1 MRRLIAHL
9 IARPLEVGLGV
20 LVVAALGL
28 YGAGHMSVGLFPSL
42 DVPVVQVIA
51 HAPGSASLDLEL
63 SVTRPIEDALKGAPG
78 IRRVASTTMQGVVI
92 ITVQFAWGTQVRD
105 ARQIVLGR
113 LGQVRSRLPA
123 GVVPRLEHIGTTL
136 EEVGGWVIWGAG
148 DPVEVG
154 PIVRRDLVARLM
166 TVPGVSLVD
175 VIGGQRRAF
184 WVDLEPGRLAALH
197 LTLSEIEDAIR
208 RTHGASVA
216 GFFERG
222 SEDVVIRADS
232 RILTVAALRAVPIP
246 LADGTVLTLG
256 QIARVREGRAP
267 KHSEVLARRVSRAGS
282 GGARVGDGDSS
293 VPAMAIFI
301 RKQPAAS
308 TITVERAVEAE
319 LERSRSLLPP
329 GARIGKFYD
338 QSEVLVEA
346 RRAIVHDLI
355 AGAVLAVLVLWLFLG
370 AARPTI
376 AVALTIPL
384 SLLATLAVLWLA
396 GQSLN
401 VITMAA
407 LTLVVGMIV
416 DDAIVVTENVFRHQE
431 AGASPVDA
439 AREGTAEIAAA
450 DASGTF
456 TTVTAFLP
464 LVMVGGLAAVFLRP
478 FGLTVSSALLASLVL
493 SLTTVP
499 VMLARG
505 RGAAMGRA
513 PGRKILQALGR
524 KLERALSW
532 TLHHRAATLLASAI
546 LGLGM
551 FAALAFRM
559 GPVSLL
565 PPVDEGALLVEYI
578 MPPGVSLRESLRVG
592 QELGRRATRLPGV
605 VLVEERVGAP
615 EGGASVEGINRGEL
629 RVKLAPMDSGRPSAK
644 ELLQR
649 LARDSADIPGVILM
663 LHQPTQERMDEAFSG
678 LPAVFGVTIFGPDL
692 AKLEGIS
699 VRVEKILDADPAV
712 HNIVNNSRFHRPQL
726 DVRIDGA
733 RCAALGVEPADVR
746 KTVAAANWGDEVLR
760 VLREREQVPILLR
773 VEGFGRGLEAMGTLP
788 VPGRDGVVVPLA
800 RVASLALHR
809 VPAQIDRLNG
819 QRQLSLLAEVDG
831 NLPAVARRLDR
842 RFAGLDLPAGYSVAC
857 TGRYRVLLR
866 TARELAFVLL
876 AAALLILAILT
887 LEFGSLRQAAWILAV
902 VPVSLAGGALGLA
915 LTGSGLNVAVAMG
928 MLALLGIGVNN
939 GIVLVDF
946 ANRRRAAGAEWAAAL
961 VEAAGI
967 RLRPILATTLT
978 TMAGL
983 LPTALGLGSGQH
995 IFQAFAVT
1003 VIFGL
1008 AAGTVATLLVLPAAI
1023 LRPVR

>member
-28 YGAGHMSVGLFPSL
+28 YGAGHMSVGLFPNL

-51 HAPGSASLDLEL
+51 HAPGSAPLDLEL

-78 IRRVASTTMQGVVI
+78 IRRVASTTMQGVVV

-123 GVVPRLEHIGTTL
+123 GVAPRLEHIGTTL
-136 EEVGGWVIWGAG
+136 EEVGGWAIWGAG

-175 VIGGQRRAF
+175 VIGGERRAF
-184 WVDLEPGRLAALH
+184 WVNLAPGRLAALH
-197 LTLSEIEDAIR
+197 LTLSDVEDAIR

-222 SEDVVIRADS
+222 DEDVVVRADS
-232 RILTVAALRAVPIP
+232 RILTPAALKAVPIR
-246 LADGTVLTLG
+246 LTDGTTLTLG

-267 KHSEVLARRVSRAGS
+267 KHSEVRAQG
-282 GGARVGDGDSS
+282 
-293 VPAMAIFI
+293 VPAMAIFV
-301 RKQPAAS
+301 RKQPSAS

-319 LERSRSLLPP
+319 LERARSLLPP
-329 GARIGKFYD
+329 GTRIGKFYD

-370 AARPTI
+370 AARPTL

-407 LTLVVGMIV
+407 LTLAVGMIV

-431 AGASPVDA
+431 AGAAPADA

-450 DASGTF
+450 DAAGTF

-513 PGRKILQALGR
+513 PGRKLLEALARG
-524 KLERALSW
+524 LTSALTW
-532 TLHHRAATLLASAI
+532 TLRHRAATLAASAI

-551 FAALAFRM
+551 FGALALRM

-592 QELGRRATRLPGV
+592 QELGRRASRLPGV
-605 VLVEERVGAP
+605 ILVEERVGAP
-615 EGGASVEGINRGEL
+615 EGSASVEGINRGEL
-629 RVKLAPMDSGRPSAK
+629 RVKLAPMDTERPSAD
-644 ELLQR
+644 ELLKRLQR
-649 LARDSADIPGVILM
+649 ASADIPGVILM

-692 AKLEGIS
+692 ARLEAIS
-699 VRVEKILDADPAV
+699 IQVEKTLDADPAV

-726 DVRIDGA
+726 DVRIDGG
-733 RCAALGVEPADVR
+733 RCAALGVDPADVR
-746 KTVAAANWGDEVLR
+746 KVVAAASWGDEVLR
-760 VLREREQVPILLR
+760 VLREREQVPVLLR
-773 VEGFGRGLEAMGTLP
+773 VKGFGRGLEALGTLP
-788 VPGRDGVVVPLA
+788 VPARHGEVVPLA
-800 RVASLALHR
+800 RVATLTLHR

-819 QRQLSLLAEVDG
+819 QRQLTILAEVEG

-842 RFAGLDLPAGYSVAC
+842 RFAALDLPAGYSATC
-857 TGRYRVLLR
+857 TGRYRVLLK
-866 TARELAFVLL
+866 TARELLFVLL
-876 AAALLILAILT
+876 AAGVLILAIMT

-915 LTGSGLNVAVAMG
+915 LTGAGLNVAVATG
-928 MLALLGIGVNN
+928 MLTLLGIGVNN

-946 ANRRRAAGAEWAAAL
+946 ANRRNASGAPWAEAL
-961 VEAAGI
+961 VEAARI

-983 LPTALGLGSGQH
+983 LPTALGLGAGQH
-995 IFQAFAVT
+995 VFQAFAIT

-1008 AAGTVATLLVLPAAI
+1008 AAGTLATLLVLPAAV
-1023 LRPVR
+1023 VRSAR

>member
-1 MRRLIAHL
+1 MKRLIAHL
-9 IARPLEVGLGV
+9 IERPLEVGLGV

-51 HAPGSASLDLEL
+51 HAPGSAPLDLEL

-78 IRRVASTTMQGVVI
+78 IRRVASTTMQGVVV
-92 ITVQFAWGTQVRD
+92 ITVQFAWGTEVRD

-136 EEVGGWVIWGAG
+136 EEVGGWAIWGAG

-175 VIGGQRRAF
+175 VIGGERRAF

-197 LTLSEIEDAIR
+197 LTLSDIEAAIE
-208 RTHGASVA
+208 RTHGANVA

-222 SEDVVIRADS
+222 SEDVVVRADS
-232 RILTVAALRAVPIP
+232 RILTVAALRAVPVDLP
-246 LADGTVLTLG
+246 GGGVLTLG
-256 QIARVREGRAP
+256 QIATVREGRAP
-267 KHSEVLARRVSRAGS
+267 RHSEVRAQG
-282 GGARVGDGDSS
+282 
-293 VPAMAIFI
+293 VPAMAIFV

-319 LERSRSLLPP
+319 LARAQSLLPP
-329 GARIGKFYD
+329 GTHIEKFYD

-355 AGAVLAVLVLWLFLG
+355 AGAVLAVLVLWFFLG
-370 AARPTI
+370 AARPTF

-396 GQSLN
+396 GESLN

-407 LTLVVGMIV
+407 LTLAVGMIV

-431 AGASPVDA
+431 GGAAPRDA

-478 FGLTVSSALLASLVL
+478 FGLTVSAALLASLVL

-499 VMLARG
+499 VLLARG

-513 PGRKILQALGR
+513 PGRRVLEALSR
-524 KLERALSW
+524 KLGDGLAW
-532 TLHHRAATLLASAI
+532 TLRHRAATLLVAAVAGLAMFGA
-546 LGLGM
+546 LGL
-551 FAALAFRM
+551 RM

-565 PPVDEGALLVEYI
+565 PPVDEGALLVEYVL
-578 MPPGVSLRESLRVG
+578 PPGVSLRESLRVG
-592 QELGRRATRLPGV
+592 QELGRRAARLPGV
-605 VLVEERVGAP
+605 TLVEERVGAP

-629 RVKLAPMDSGRPSAK
+629 RIKLAPMGSGRPSAE

-649 LARDSADIPGVILM
+649 LARKSADIPGVILQ

-692 AKLEGIS
+692 TQLEAIS

-726 DVRIDGA
+726 DIRIDGE
-733 RCAALGVEPADVR
+733 RCAALDVDPADAR
-746 KTVAAANWGDEVLR
+746 KAVAAASWGDEVIR
-760 VLREREQVPILLR
+760 VLKEREQVPILLR
-773 VEGFGRGLEAMGTLP
+773 VEGFGRGLDAMGTLP
-788 VPGRDGVVVPLA
+788 IPARNGETVPLA
-800 RVASLALHR
+800 RVATLTLHR
-809 VPAQIDRLNG
+809 VAAEIDRLNG
-819 QRQLSLLAEVDG
+819 QRQLTILAEVEG

-842 RFAGLDLPAGYSVAC
+842 RFAALDLPPGYSVAC
-857 TGRYRVLLR
+857 TGRYRVLLK
-866 TARELAFVLL
+866 TARELLFVLL
-876 AAALLILAILT
+876 AAGLLILAILT

-902 VPVSLAGGALGLA
+902 IPISLAGGAAGLA
-915 LTGSGLNVAVAMG
+915 LTGAGLNVAVATG
-928 MLALLGIGVNN
+928 MLTLLGIGVNN
-939 GIVLVDF
+939 GIVLLDF
-946 ANRRRAAGAEWAAAL
+946 ANRRHAAGAPWAEAL
-961 VEAAGI
+961 VEAPRI

-978 TMAGL
+978 TIAGL

-995 IFQAFAVT
+995 VFQAFAIT
-1003 VIFGL
+1003 VISGL
-1008 AAGTVATLLVLPAAI
+1008 TAGTLATLLVLPAAV
-1023 LRPVR
+1023 VRTAR

>member
-20 LVVAALGL
+20 LFVAALGL
-28 YGAGHMSVGLFPSL
+28 YGAGHMSVGLFPDL

-51 HAPGSASLDLEL
+51 HAPGSAPLDLEL

-78 IRRVASTTMQGVVI
+78 IRRVASTTMQGVVV

-113 LGQVRSRLPA
+113 LGQVRSRLAA
-123 GVVPRLEHIGTTL
+123 GVIPRLEHIGTTL
-136 EEVGGWVIWGAG
+136 EEVGGWAVWGAG
-148 DPVEVG
+148 DPVEIG

-175 VIGGQRRAF
+175 VIGGERRAF
-184 WVDLEPGRLAALH
+184 WVDLEPGRLAALR
-197 LTLSEIEDAIR
+197 LTLTDIEAAIR
-208 RTHGASVA
+208 RTHGTGVA

-222 SEDVVIRADS
+222 NEDVVVRADS
-232 RILTVAALRAVPIP
+232 RLLTAAALRSVPVRLP
-246 LADGTVLTLG
+246 NGTTTTLG
-256 QIARVREGRAP
+256 QVALIREGRAP
-267 KHSEVLARRVSRAGS
+267 KHSEVRAQG
-282 GGARVGDGDSS
+282 
-293 VPAMAIFI
+293 VPAMAIFV
-301 RKQPAAS
+301 RKQPSAS
-308 TITVERAVEAE
+308 TITVERAVETE
-319 LERSRSLLPP
+319 LERARSLLPP
-329 GARIGKFYD
+329 GTRIGNFYD

-346 RRAIVHDLI
+346 RRAIIHDLI

-370 AARPTI
+370 AARPTL

-407 LTLVVGMIV
+407 LTLAVGMIV

-431 AGASPVDA
+431 TGEPPAEA
-439 AREGTAEIAAA
+439 AREGAAEIAAA

-499 VMLARG
+499 VLLARG
-505 RGAAMGRA
+505 RGAAVDRA
-513 PGRKILQALGR
+513 PGRKVLETLAR
-524 KLERALSW
+524 KLQTALSSTLRHRAL
-532 TLHHRAATLLASAI
+532 TLLASAL
-546 LGLGM
+546 LGLAM
-551 FAALAFRM
+551 FGALVVRM

-592 QELGRRATRLPGV
+592 QELGRRAAKLPGV

-629 RVKLAPMDSGRPSAK
+629 RVKLAPMDSGRPSADD
-644 ELLQR
+644 LLNR
-649 LARDSADIPGVILM
+649 LNRAAADIPGVILM

-678 LPAVFGVTIFGPDL
+678 LPAVFGVTLFGPDL
-692 AKLEGIS
+692 ARLEAIS
-699 VRVEKILDADPAV
+699 VKVEKILEADPAV

-726 DVRIDGA
+726 DIRIDGG
-733 RCAALGVEPADVR
+733 RCAALGVDPTDAR
-746 KTVAAANWGDEVLR
+746 NAVAAATWGDEVLR

-773 VEGFGRGLEAMGTLP
+773 LERFGRGLDAMGTLP
-788 VPGRDGVVVPLA
+788 VPAQDGQVVPLA
-800 RVASLALHR
+800 RVATLTLHR
-809 VPAQIDRLNG
+809 VPSQIGRLNG
-819 QRQLSLLAEVDG
+819 QRQLTIVAEVEG

-842 RFAGLDLPAGYSVAC
+842 RFAELDLPPGYSAAC
-857 TGRYRVLLR
+857 TGRYRVLLK
-866 TARELAFVLL
+866 TARELGFVLL
-876 AAALLILAILT
+876 SAGLLILAIMT

-902 VPVSLAGGALGLA
+902 VPVSLAGGAFGLA
-915 LTGSGLNVAVAMG
+915 LTGAGINIAVATG
-928 MLALLGIGVNN
+928 MLTLLGIGVNN

-946 ANRRRAAGAEWAAAL
+946 ANRRRAAGAAFAEAL
-961 VEAAGI
+961 IEAARI

-978 TMAGL
+978 TIAGL

-995 IFQAFAVT
+995 VFQTFAVT

-1008 AAGTVATLLVLPAAI
+1008 AAGTIATLLVLPAAVAGSTG
-1023 LRPVR
+1023 PA